1 MMRKAVITSLILLA
15 VCVLPA
21 AVHGLT
27 IQNKSDGVFY
37 FVLDRAAQSD
47 LQALKDTPQAIAQ
60 YILSHQNALAYLPPG
75 GVEPDLDAGPGPLA
89 VLGFFV
95 HPGDPTYPVTAV
107 FVSAADTSSS
117 FSVDENRREATA
129 NVSVRAI
136 DVTLG
141 SEPVL
146 IDNRYL
152 DWLKVPT
159 MARYPDYYVP
169 RRFIREQGGN
179 REEEPIES
187 SLYWKKGGTQ
197 IQYFKAVRSG
207 SYLYLLF
214 SSASELSPGL
224 SYMLYLY
231 RDRTSGAG
239 KYTVEIPVDGQAGL
253 VVLWENGANR
263 PKVIGDFVHSTF
275 FIEARIRLDQLPA
288 DLATTGWSID
298 LATLMRDAGLIEEFY
313 FSTLFVRDIPR

>member
-1 MMRKAVITSLILLA
+1 MMRKAVVTSLTLLA
-15 VCVLPA
+15 LCVLPVA
-21 AVHGLT
+21 LHALT
-27 IQNKSDGVFY
+27 IQNNSDGVFY

-60 YILSHQNALAYLPPG
+60 YILSHQNALAYVPPG
-75 GVEPDLDAGPGPLA
+75 GVQPDIDAGAGPLA

-95 HPGDPTYPVTAV
+95 HPGDRSYPVAAV

-117 FSVDENRREATA
+117 FTVDENRRDAA
-129 NVSVRAI
+129 GNVSVRAI

-141 SEPVL
+141 NEPVL

-159 MARYPDYYVP
+159 MARYPDYFVP
-169 RRFIREQGGN
+169 RRFVREEAGN
-179 REEEPIES
+179 RKDEPIDS

-197 IQYFKAVRSG
+197 IQYFKAVRSE

-224 SYMLYLY
+224 SYMLYLFH
-231 RDRTSGAG
+231 DRTSGPG
-239 KYTVEIPVDGQAGL
+239 KYTVEIPVDGQSGL
-253 VVLWENGANR
+253 VVLWQNGTR
-263 PKVIGDFVHSTF
+263 TPRVIGDFVHSTF
-275 FIEARIRLDQLPA
+275 FIEARIRLDQLPV
-288 DLATTGWSID
+288 DLATSGWSID